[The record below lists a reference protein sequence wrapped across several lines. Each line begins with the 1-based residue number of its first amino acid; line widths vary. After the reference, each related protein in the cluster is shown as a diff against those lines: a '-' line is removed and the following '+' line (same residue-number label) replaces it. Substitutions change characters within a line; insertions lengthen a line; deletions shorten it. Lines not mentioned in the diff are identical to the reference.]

1 MVLKIFSMVFL
12 IGYMKVKI
20 IKKKKKKKKK
30 KINKKK
36 NRLYINNIKLNIK
49 NDYKFILI
57 Y

>member
-30 KINKKK
+30 KLKIKNK
-36 NRLYINNIKLNIK
+36 KLNIK
-49 NDYKFILI
+49 KNKKFFLI

>member
-30 KINKKK
+30 KLKIKNK
-36 NRLYINNIKLNIK
+36 KLNIK